1 MTFPQIR
8 GATLGR
14 KEPENGGVQ
23 IRGCADQRLAASS
36 VEGSA
41 LADQR

>member
-1 MTFPQIR
+1 MRFPQIR

-14 KEPENGGVQ
+14 EEPEKGGVQ
-23 IRGCADQRLAASS
+23 IWGCADQRLAASC
-36 VEGSA
+36 VEGSV